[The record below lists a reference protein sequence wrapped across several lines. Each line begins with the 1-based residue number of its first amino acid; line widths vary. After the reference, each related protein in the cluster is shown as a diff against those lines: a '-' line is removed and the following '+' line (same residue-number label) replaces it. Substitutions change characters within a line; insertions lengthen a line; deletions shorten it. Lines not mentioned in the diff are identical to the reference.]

1 MQKLIAIIVVCF
13 FASASFAAEPT
24 QTDEQETLYFIGHI
38 MSRNVSVFN
47 FTLAELEIVKQ
58 GLTDAIAG
66 KPLDLDFNVYND
78 KIEQLAQSRIK
89 AQKEKQ
95 AGMDKEFL
103 DKAGKESGAVRTD
116 SDLVYFSL
124 KEGAGATPNS
134 TDTVKVNYR
143 GTLIDGTEFDSSY
156 KHGEPIEFKLDSVI
170 KCWTEGL
177 QKMKVGGKA
186 KLVCPASI
194 AYGGQGAGGVIPPD
208 ATLIFEVELLD
219 IKK

>member
-1 MQKLIAIIVVCF
+1 MQKLIATILVCF

-24 QTDEQETLYFIGHI
+24 QTDEQKTLYFIGHI

-66 KPLDLDFNVYND
+66 KPLDMDFNVYNN

-116 SDLVYFSL
+116 SDLVYLSL
-124 KEGAGATPNS
+124 KEGTGATPNS
-134 TDTVKVNYR
+134 ADTVKVNYR
-143 GTLIDGTEFDSSY
+143 GTLTDGTEFDSSY